1 MAQASGFFDIRDDS
15 DFFMIVTNT
24 LKSFL
29 ETNTKRADQLLL
41 LVLGLA
47 HLREWIAPAY
57 RRGGIPKTAGERFA
71 AMLFENPNYQ
81 TVLLLANHAKH
92 QRRDA
97 LPETQTTWFVETFDE
112 RDTPI
117 DSWLDFDQGP
127 ASSYQYGQRNLVD
140 VFKAVASLYEQHW
153 FSLPIEERL
162 K

>member
-1 MAQASGFFDIRDDS
+1 MAEGSGFFDIRDDS
-15 DFFMIVTNT
+15 DFFTIVTNT
-24 LKSFL
+24 LKSFQ

-47 HLREWIAPAY
+47 HLREWIAPGY
-57 RRGGIPKTAGERFA
+57 KRGATPKTAGQRFA

-92 QRRDA
+92 QRRQA
-97 LPETQTTWFVETFDE
+97 LPETQTTSFVETFDE

-127 ASSYQYGQRNLVD
+127 ASSYQYGQHNLVD
-140 VFKAVASLYEQHW
+140 VFKAVASLYDQHW
-153 FSLPIEERL
+153 FSLPIKERL